1 MSDFTIV
8 DAAGN
13 PVSYGRSASRPGS
26 AVGRPAPNFARSS
39 PLAGG
44 ATEPRRNLCT
54 GSGGSPYTA
63 GTGDGLNSTALYSGG
78 GGSLAYAPPSN
89 GAATAAT
96 AAVERWSAN
105 EALGTA
111 SPMRA
116 NAPPP
121 VSVSTT
127 TPSRCR

>member
-44 ATEPRRNLCT
+44 ATEPRLVAAIEARGVKRWSRGVSVGPGMVTPPWPAQTLAR
-54 GSGGSPYTA
+54 PPPP
-63 GTGDGLNSTALYSGG
+63 
-78 GGSLAYAPPSN
+78 SLA
-89 GAATAAT
+89 
-96 AAVERWSAN
+96 
-105 EALGTA
+105 
-111 SPMRA
+111 SPLCFLFF
-116 NAPPP
+116 
-121 VSVSTT
+121 V
-127 TPSRCR
+127 

>member
-44 ATEPRRNLCT
+44 ASISGPVARLVGCGPRQVRPCT
-54 GSGGSPYTA
+54 GRA
-63 GTGDGLNSTALYSGG
+63 GCMCDECNASRNSLD
-78 GGSLAYAPPSN
+78 L
-89 GAATAAT
+89 
-96 AAVERWSAN
+96 
-105 EALGTA
+105 
-111 SPMRA
+111 
-116 NAPPP
+116 
-121 VSVSTT
+121 
-127 TPSRCR
+127 

>member
-44 ATEPRRNLCT
+44 ATVVVDGITSLGYFAVLKVWGRERDRDRVGVTSWCEP
-54 GSGGSPYTA
+54 A
-63 GTGDGLNSTALYSGG
+63 
-78 GGSLAYAPPSN
+78 
-89 GAATAAT
+89 
-96 AAVERWSAN
+96 
-105 EALGTA
+105 
-111 SPMRA
+111 
-116 NAPPP
+116 
-121 VSVSTT
+121 
-127 TPSRCR
+127 